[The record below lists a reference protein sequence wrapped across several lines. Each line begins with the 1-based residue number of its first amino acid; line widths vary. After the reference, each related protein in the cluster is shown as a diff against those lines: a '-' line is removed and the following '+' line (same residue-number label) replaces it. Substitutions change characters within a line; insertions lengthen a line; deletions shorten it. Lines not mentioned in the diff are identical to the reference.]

1 MLWEGSKNHHFFFVL
16 FEEFISSITST
27 EISSSY
33 TFSSLSILPIV
44 YLNADTQKESIVEE
58 NRNKNGA
65 YRRVGDIN
73 GNSYI
78 GSSVKLSNRFLDY
91 FNTNHLLSH
100 KNMTINRALLKYGYS
115 SFSLIILEYCDPKN
129 CIKREQYYIDEYKPE
144 YNILKYVGSMRGFQH
159 SEETLV
165 KLRNRKVSEE
175 VRVLLSEIKK
185 GEKKIQCSGEQ
196 G

>member
-1 MLWEGSKNHHFFFVL
+1 M
-16 FEEFISSITST
+16 
-27 EISSSY
+27 
-33 TFSSLSILPIV
+33 PIV